1 MNVNADL
8 AKRLNASLCPNKL
21 EALIVAR
28 LHDQQSLIERLQG
41 VMLDVQ
47 LTLEGGDLLCELT
60 AVWKLRAALLPD
72 SPELCGGTPAKN
84 AVLNGRT

>member
-8 AKRLNASLCPNKL
+8 AKRLNASLCPYKL
-21 EALIVAR
+21 EALIVER
-28 LHDQQSLIERLQG
+28 LNDQQALVERLQG

-72 SPELCGGTPAKN
+72 N
-84 AVLNGRT
+84 AEVSGA